1 MTTASTDGAPQGNGG
16 SAHADGS
23 AHDHS
28 SAGGQ
33 RGVRGPAR
41 RSARGQRSAGGQRS
55 AHAQRSAGG
64 QRSAHA
70 QRSARGQRSA
80 HAQRGS
86 RGQRSARDQRSSRGL
101 HGRRLLH
108 HLATYAVLL
117 VAALLTLAPFLVSV
131 MTAFTSRQQFAQQG
145 PLAAP
150 DPPVLDNF
158 VRLFTDPDGFVTP
171 VAVTVQ
177 MVAVILAGQMVFSVL
192 AAYAFAHVRFPGRDM
207 LFWVYVATLMVPQ
220 VVVVV
225 PLYLMMSEMGLRDT
239 FWALVLPFVL
249 GSPYAIFL
257 LRENFRS
264 VPSELM
270 DAMRIDGAG
279 TGRLLW
285 NLVVPLNRPIIVTL
299 VLITVV
305 THWNNFM
312 WPMVITSGPTWRVIT
327 VATSALQSQY
337 NNNWTLVMA
346 GTTLAMLPLVILMVV
361 FQKQI
366 TRSVGETTLR

>member
-1 MTTASTDGAPQGNGG
+1 MTPTDAHPATSGG
-16 SAHADGS
+16 SRTGAGADNGSRPGVGSSTGTGTGRRPVTSRSGRGS
-23 AHDHS
+23 APS
-28 SAGGQ
+28 RPAG
-33 RGVRGPAR
+33 R
-41 RSARGQRSAGGQRS
+41 RS
-55 AHAQRSAGG
+55 
-64 QRSAHA
+64 
-70 QRSARGQRSA
+70 
-80 HAQRGS
+80 
-86 RGQRSARDQRSSRGL
+86 SSL
-101 HGRRLLH
+101 HSRRLLGYAGTYLV
-108 HLATYAVLL
+108 LAL
-117 VAALLTLAPFLVSV
+117 AALITLAPFLVSV
-131 MTAFTSRQQFAQQG
+131 LTAFTSTRQFAQQG
-145 PLAAP
+145 PLSLP
-150 DPPVLDNF
+150 DPPTLDNF
-158 VRLFTDPDGFVTP
+158 LHLFTSPDGFVTP

-177 MVAVILAGQMVFSVL
+177 MVALILAGQMVFSVL
-192 AAYAFAHVRFPGRDM
+192 AAYAFSHLRFPGRDM

-225 PLYLMMSEMGLRDT
+225 PLYLMMSEVGLRNT

-264 VPSELM
+264 VPAELM

-279 TGRLLW
+279 TLRLLW
-285 NLVVPLNRPIIVTL
+285 HLVVPLNRPIIVTL

-312 WPMVITSGPTWRVIT
+312 WPMVITSGPEWRVIT

-346 GTTLAMLPLVILMVV
+346 GTTLAMLPLVLLMIA

-366 TRSVGETTLR
+366 IRSVGETTLR

>member
-1 MTTASTDGAPQGNGG
+1 MTAQDPSPAGGHGTRPADERSAPADGGG
-16 SAHADGS
+16 SGGRDHRRTARPSGRRRPLTGS
-23 AHDHS
+23 LL
-28 SAGGQ
+28 
-33 RGVRGPAR
+33 AR
-41 RSARGQRSAGGQRS
+41 RVLG
-55 AHAQRSAGG
+55 HA
-64 QRSAHA
+64 
-70 QRSARGQRSA
+70 
-80 HAQRGS
+80 
-86 RGQRSARDQRSSRGL
+86 
-101 HGRRLLH
+101 
-108 HLATYAVLL
+108 ATYLVLI
-117 VAALLTLAPFLVSV
+117 VAAALTLGPFLFSV
-131 MTAFTSRQQFAQQG
+131 MTALTSTTQFAQEG
-145 PLAAP
+145 PLSVPA
-150 DPPVLDNF
+150 PPVLDN
-158 VRLFTDPDGFVTP
+158 VIALFSSEDGFVTP

-192 AAYAFAHVRFPGRDM
+192 AAYAFALLRFPGRDL

-225 PLYLMMSEMGLRDT
+225 PLYLMMSEVGLRNT

-257 LRENFRS
+257 LRENFRG

-279 TGRLLW
+279 TLRLLW
-285 NLVVPLNRPIIVTL
+285 HLVVPLNRAIIVTL

-312 WPMVITSGPTWRVIT
+312 WPMVITSGPEWRVIT

-346 GTTLAMLPLVILMVV
+346 GTTLAMLPLVILMVI

-366 TRSVGETTLR
+366 TRSVGDATLR